1 MFNHLPRLT
10 YKNWENELTKW
21 APHLIFNRFSS
32 KTSDT
37 DLIKLIANSHILI
50 TNYENLRTGLEFLK
64 EYHFDLMLLDEAHR
78 IRKFSSQVSKAVFDF
93 NKKRLWL
100 LTGTPIEN
108 NISDFL
114 TLIGH
119 LTGSKLNKSEKQR
132 SLLYLQEQLKPYVL
146 EG

>member
-10 YKNWENELTKW
+10 YKNWETELTKW

-93 NKKRLWL
+93 NKKDS
-100 LTGTPIEN
+100 G
-108 NISDFL
+108 
-114 TLIGH
+114 
-119 LTGSKLNKSEKQR
+119 
-132 SLLYLQEQLKPYVL
+132 Y
-146 EG
+146 